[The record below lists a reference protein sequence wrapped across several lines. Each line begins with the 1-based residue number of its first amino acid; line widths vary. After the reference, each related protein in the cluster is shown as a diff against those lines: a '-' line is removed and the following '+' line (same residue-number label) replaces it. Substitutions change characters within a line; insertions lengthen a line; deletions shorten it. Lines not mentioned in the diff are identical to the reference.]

1 MINIVEILKE
11 YSQMNCD
18 QIFKEFESSKSGI
31 TSEEAT
37 KRLKKF
43 GKNEILYHKSKPWYT
58 QLFKAFI
65 NPFNL
70 IILIL
75 AIVSVITDII
85 MAEGEASWRTIIV
98 LTIMVLLGGL
108 LKFFQEY
115 KSNIA
120 SENLK
125 LLIKTTSAVER
136 NGNNIQ
142 EEDIKELVP
151 GDIIH
156 LSAGDMIPADIRLLA
171 TKDLF
176 LSQSALT
183 GESEP
188 VEKISEC
195 KKIITDKITPS
206 ELENI
211 GLLGTS
217 VVSGSAIA
225 IIISTGENT
234 YLGSMKEMF
243 MTTRVKTSFEKGI
256 DDVSK
261 LLIKFMCIMV
271 PIVFIINILFKG
283 NILESF
289 LFSISIAVGLTP
301 EMLPMIVTT
310 NLAKGALSLSK
321 KRTIVKKL
329 EAIQNFGAM
338 DILCTDKTGT
348 LTLDRIVVQ
357 KHLNI
362 DGEEDLGVLKYGYLN
377 SYFQTGL
384 KNLMDKAILER
395 GNIEGLIN
403 LQNKYVKVDEI
414 PFDFTRKRMSVI
426 LDSTDE
432 NGNKNLEVITKGAVE
447 EILSVSKF
455 AEINKTVVQLN
466 AEIINK
472 IMDMV
477 DYLSSQG
484 MRIIAISKKK
494 LREEHVGNFKIED
507 ENEMILIGY
516 IGFLDPPKDDAKEAI
531 QALEQYGLKIKI
543 LTGDNDVVTKKICKD
558 VGLEVQNILL
568 GNEMDKMSDQELQIA
583 VEKTTVFAK
592 LSPVQKSKIVK
603 ALQILGHTVGYM
615 GDGINDS
622 AALKQADVGISVD
635 TAVDIAKESADIIL
649 LEKNL
654 MVLEEGVIE
663 GRKIF
668 GNINKYIKMT
678 ASSNFGNMFSVL
690 IASAFLP
697 FLPMLPIQLLIQ
709 NLLYDFSQTS
719 IPWDHMDK
727 EYLVKP
733 RKWESND
740 LKKFMLCIGPLSSVF
755 DIATF
760 ILMWYIFKA
769 NNLGMQSLFQSG
781 WFVEGLLTQVLI
793 VHMIRTEKI
802 PFIQST
808 ASAPVLIL
816 TFLIITIGVVIPF
829 SYFGK
834 IIGFVELPG
843 IYFLWLFIILIG
855 YFTLTLIVKYFYIKK
870 FKTWL

>member
-329 EAIQNFGAM
+329 EAL

-781 WFVEGLLTQVLI
+781 WFVEGLLNQLLNLHKI
-793 VHMIRTEKI
+793 IKEKI
-802 PFIQST
+802 NFIKS
-808 ASAPVLIL
+808 
-816 TFLIITIGVVIPF
+816 
-829 SYFGK
+829 
-834 IIGFVELPG
+834 
-843 IYFLWLFIILIG
+843 
-855 YFTLTLIVKYFYIKK
+855 
-870 FKTWL
+870 